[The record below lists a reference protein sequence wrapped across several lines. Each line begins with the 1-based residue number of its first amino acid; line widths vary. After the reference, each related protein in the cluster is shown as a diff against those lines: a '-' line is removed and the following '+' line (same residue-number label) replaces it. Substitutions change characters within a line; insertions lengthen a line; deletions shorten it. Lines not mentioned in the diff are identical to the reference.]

1 MGSKFVITVVDQEEA
16 KATQYVQMA
25 ISEIKRIE
33 RVISSWDSNSETH
46 QININ
51 AGIQPV
57 KVSNELFQLI
67 KRSIQI
73 SKITDGAFD
82 ISYASM
88 DKIWKFDGSM
98 QQMPSSEAIKKS
110 IAKIGFQN
118 IVLDEATRTV
128 FLKKKGMK
136 IGFGAI
142 GKGYA
147 ADMAKTLLVSK
158 GAKSGVIN
166 ASGDL
171 ISWGTKENGSPWKVG
186 IVNPFNKEKIFSWF
200 KLDDRAVVTSGN
212 YEKFVVFNGK
222 KYTHIIDPR
231 SGYPVTGIHS
241 VTIVAPK
248 AELADALSTSVFV
261 MGKETGLYL
270 IDQLKGIECLIV
282 DDKGKLWKS
291 SGLKT
296 KNNE

>member
-1 MGSKFVITVVDQEEA
+1 
-16 KATQYVQMA
+16 
-25 ISEIKRIE
+25 
-33 RVISSWDSNSETH
+33 
-46 QININ
+46 
-51 AGIQPV
+51 
-57 KVSNELFQLI
+57 
-67 KRSIQI
+67 
-73 SKITDGAFD
+73 
-82 ISYASM
+82 M
-88 DKIWKFDGSM
+88 DKIWEFDGSM

-158 GAKSGVIN
+158 GAKAGVIN